1 MMPCMAAFV
10 MRRRGQQPIR
20 VPDLPVRLAFE
31 ITSMAGRAMNRVE
44 ISPLRQVSTF
54 QKARTEDEH
63 RSGRESSHRQDNSP
77 TEGRVHRLPT
87 LM

>member
-1 MMPCMAAFV
+1 
-10 MRRRGQQPIR
+10 
-20 VPDLPVRLAFE
+20 
-31 ITSMAGRAMNRVE
+31 
-44 ISPLRQVSTF
+44 VSTF